1 MDHDGDQITSK
12 ILFSKEAN
20 MEAEEIMY
28 SKSNILTIDGESI
41 RKIGNEGI
49 QTLYTLTRFH

>member
-1 MDHDGDQITSK
+1 
-12 ILFSKEAN
+12 